1 LTREQLA
8 KRVHWPKIIWTA
20 GIVNVTAMLPQLW
33 QLLKTHE
40 TKGLSVEMFCIYL
53 GIQICFCLEGYFKR
67 SKMLFWCLG
76 ASAVVSSV
84 IIALIVYY
92 RHFA

>member
-1 LTREQLA
+1 MTREQLA

>member
-1 LTREQLA
+1 MTRDEVA

-20 GIVNVTAMLPQLW
+20 GIVNVTAMLPQLY
-33 QLLKTHE
+33 QLLKTKATE
-40 TKGLSVEMFCIYL
+40 GLSLEMFVIYL

-67 SKMLFWCLG
+67 NKMLFWCLG
-76 ASAVVSSV
+76 TSAVVSTV
-84 IIALIVYY
+84 IIALVTYY